1 LPSCAID
8 FTAAITMEN
17 TMVKSE
23 PSWLEAFPKEHRRF
37 LRKFG
42 VPPDQNPR
50 APDFN
55 RRLLALAEQG
65 LRGMDLA
72 IEADKLHDEVFGG
85 ALTRAANAAHFA
97 ELIEVNGAGEIEQLA
112 FAVLDHDGEAMIG
125 MIGTSD
131 APYVTRSVGFLADVL
146 DAVGPNSVPVGF
158 VDEPPPP
165 CQLTA
170 DQLLDNRARIDSI
183 LRDLAT
189 ASVRGRVAGTAAVV
203 FNRRPALYRF
213 VGDVPVRTFADLL
226 RQLRDRVARGDR
238 SVPPIKRKD

>member
-1 LPSCAID
+1 
-8 FTAAITMEN
+8 
-17 TMVKSE
+17 MVKSE

-97 ELIEVNGAGEIEQLA
+97 ELIEVNGAGEIEQRGQA
-112 FAVLDHDGEAMIG
+112 RD
-125 MIGTSD
+125 
-131 APYVTRSVGFLADVL
+131 YVG
-146 DAVGPNSVPVGF
+146 G
-158 VDEPPPP
+158 
-165 CQLTA
+165 
-170 DQLLDNRARIDSI
+170 
-183 LRDLAT
+183 DL
-189 ASVRGRVAGTAAVV
+189 RGRRGRRRGGCGGGRRCRPRGGFGGGGMDVAEHEHSH
-203 FNRRPALYRF
+203 RHE
-213 VGDVPVRTFADLL
+213 GDEKH
-226 RQLRDRVARGDR
+226 G
-238 SVPPIKRKD
+238 K

>member
-1 LPSCAID
+1 MSRTTKRHRPD
-8 FTAAITMEN
+8 HR
-17 TMVKSE
+17 
-23 PSWLEAFPKEHRRF
+23 WLEAFPNKHRRF

-42 VPPDQNPR
+42 VPPDQDPR

-55 RRLLALAEQG
+55 QRLLALAEQG

-72 IEADKLHDEVFGG
+72 IAADKLHDDVFGG

-97 ELIEVNGAGEIEQLA
+97 ELIEVNGAGEVEQLA
-112 FAVLDHDGEAMIG
+112 FAILDHDGEAMIG
-125 MIGTSD
+125 MIGASD
-131 APYVTRSVGFLADVL
+131 APYVMRSIGFVADVL
-146 DAVGPNSVPVGF
+146 DAVGPNSVPVGL

-170 DQLLDNRARIDSI
+170 DQLLDNRARINSV

-189 ASVRGRVAGTAAVV
+189 ASVRGRIAGTAAVV

-213 VGDVPVRTFADLL
+213 VGDVPPRTFADLL
-226 RQLRDRVARGDR
+226 RQLRGQIARANQP
-238 SVPPIKRKD
+238 VPPIKSKD